1 MKKEEFVIYNGKMK
15 KTGSYR
21 SEELPIFKNII
32 VEKSIYFFNDPAPC
46 FIHRGAVIVRLS
58 EEIKQYLEEKN
69 EPVLIG
75 SLPEEIRSYFDFGT
89 EASYIEYCSNK

>member
-1 MKKEEFVIYNGKMK
+1 MKKEEFVIYNGEKK

-21 SEELPIFKNII
+21 AEELPIPKNVII
-32 VEKSIYFFNDPAPC
+32 EKSIYFFNDPSPC

-58 EEIKQYLEEKN
+58 EEMKRYLEEKN
-69 EPVLIG
+69 EPVLVS

-89 EASYIEYCSNK
+89 EASYIEYRSNK